1 MGLNLNVGYVD
12 WFQQHM
18 IRQERDTGC
27 PTPRWWPCRQHRGRG
42 GALRDAL
49 YLGRASNDPGPDGR
63 LLQGFGGGWSSL
75 TRRTRPWCWG
85 RRTGCLECWTR
96 VTCLILPMR
105 SLVLWPQ
112 GPESTCDR
120 RSHLARSM
128 ENGAWPITHS
138 SWSYIAGFTIVL
150 ASSSF
155 DTRRATIRALSQS
168 RLRMLGNEHCIRK
181 KERRSKSISAF

>member
-1 MGLNLNVGYVD
+1 MVLGPKDRMMLDGL
-12 WFQQHM
+12 
-18 IRQERDTGC
+18 
-27 PTPRWWPCRQHRGRG
+27 
-42 GALRDAL
+42 
-49 YLGRASNDPGPDGR
+49 
-63 LLQGFGGGWSSL
+63 
-75 TRRTRPWCWG
+75 
-85 RRTGCLECWTR
+85 
-96 VTCLILPMR
+96 TCLILPMC

-138 SWSYIAGFTIVL
+138 SWSYIAGFIIVL
-150 ASSSF
+150 ASSCF

-168 RLRMLGNEHCIRK
+168 RLRMQGNEHCMGTFPSIRK